1 MGESRGV
8 VTLVGAGPGD
18 PGLLTLHGVAAL
30 RAADVVLYDSL
41 VDPCVLDHVRPDA
54 ERISAG
60 KRAGHCVMSQA
71 EIHEQLVRHARLGR
85 RVVRLKGGDPYVFGR
100 GAEEVEALRAA
111 GIDARVIPGVTAGVG
126 ASCYAGIPVT
136 HREVASAVAFVT
148 GHDDPASG
156 GSRIDWNALARFPGT
171 LVIYMGV
178 TRLAAI
184 RDRLIASGKPE
195 ETPAAFIHRG
205 SLPDQRVIVS
215 TLRDLPE
222 TVRRESGRAPALIV
236 VGEVVGRRPDL
247 NWFERLP
254 LFGQRILV
262 TRPRA
267 EGLQAVDRL
276 RSLGAEAI
284 LAPMVEIRPMDD
296 SQPIDDAIG
305 RLASY
310 DWIVF
315 TSSNGVRGLMDRVA
329 AIGADSRVFG
339 PLKIAAI
346 GPATAETLAGYHL
359 RADLIAESYVSE
371 SLADAMAGKVGGRR
385 VLLIQADRGRA
396 VLREALS
403 RVAHVD
409 RLPTYENLDADSLAP
424 EVAERLAEGSV
435 DWITVTSSAIAERL
449 HVLLPPAARD
459 RVGST
464 IRLASLSPLTTQAL
478 SRLGWAVAVEAE
490 SATWD
495 ALVDAISTRV
505 AADGP
510 GRVDDSTGAPL

>member
-1 MGESRGV
+1 
-8 VTLVGAGPGD
+8 
-18 PGLLTLHGVAAL
+18 
-30 RAADVVLYDSL
+30 VVLYDSL
-41 VDPCVLDHVRPDA
+41 VDPRALDHVRPDA

-71 EIHEQLVRHARLGR
+71 EIHEQLVRYARLGR

-126 ASCYAGIPVT
+126 AACYAGIPVT

-148 GHDDPASG
+148 GHDDPAADH
-156 GSRIDWNALARFPGT
+156 SRIDWNALAIFPGT

-184 RDRLIASGKPE
+184 RDRLIAAGKPG

-205 SLPDQRVIVS
+205 SMPGQRVIVS

-222 TVRRESGRAPALIV
+222 TVRRDGGHAPALIV
-236 VGEVVGRRPDL
+236 IGEVVSRRPGL

-262 TRPRA
+262 TRPRT
-267 EGLQAVDRL
+267 EGLQAVEGL
-276 RSLGAEAI
+276 HSLGAEAI
-284 LAPMVEIRPMDD
+284 LAPMVEIKPLDD
-296 SQPIDDAIG
+296 PGPIDQAIG

-315 TSSNGVRGLMDRVA
+315 TSSNGVRGLMDRIA
-329 AIGADSRVFG
+329 AVGADSRVFG

-346 GPATAETLAGYHL
+346 GPATAESLATYHL

-371 SLADAMAGKVGGRR
+371 SLAEAMVGKVEGGR
-385 VLLIQADRGRA
+385 VLLIQVDRGRA

-409 RLPTYENLDADSLAP
+409 RLPTYENRDADSLAP
-424 EVAERLAEGSV
+424 EVASRLVEGSI
-435 DWITVTSSAIAERL
+435 DWITVTSSAIADRL
-449 HVLLPPAARD
+449 YTLLPSPARD

-478 SRLGWAVAVEAE
+478 SKLGWPVAVEAE

-495 ALVDAISTRV
+495 ALVEAISSRV
-505 AADGP
+505 AVET
-510 GRVDDSTGAPL
+510 RDDPRRPR